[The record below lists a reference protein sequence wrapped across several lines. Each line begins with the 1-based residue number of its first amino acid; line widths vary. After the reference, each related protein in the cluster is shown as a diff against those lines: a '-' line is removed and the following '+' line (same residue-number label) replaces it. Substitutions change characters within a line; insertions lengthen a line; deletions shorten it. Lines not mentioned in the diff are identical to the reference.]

1 MADYVLIHGAFHGG
15 WCWRRVTPLLEAA
28 GHTAIAPDLPG
39 HRAGESPRALNDAP
53 LPGRASEALRPVTL
67 EDYVEAVVGHLRR
80 CAAPAVLVGHS
91 MAGVVI
97 AQAAERAPELIRR
110 LVFVTAYLP
119 VDGQSLDDLLRADPE
134 SLVRVMRGG
143 ADGFVAIRPDA
154 LVPAFYGDA
163 TEDDV
168 AFVRKRLVA
177 QAIPPMKTPVRLS
190 AERFG
195 RVPRTYIGCRRD
207 RAITHA
213 LQTRMRTATPC
224 ERIIDLDCDHAPFF
238 SAPRALAAALLAE

>member
-1 MADYVLIHGAFHGG
+1 MTDYVLIHGAFHGG

-39 HRAGESPRALNDAP
+39 HGADR
-53 LPGRASEALRPVTL
+53 GRAVTL
-67 EDYVEAVVGHLRR
+67 DDYVDAVVGHVRR
-80 CAAPAVLVGHS
+80 CAAPPVLVGHS
-91 MAGVVI
+91 MAGVII
-97 AQAAERAPELIRR
+97 AAACERAPELIRR

-119 VDGQSLDDLLRADPE
+119 ADGQSLDDLLRADPE

-163 TEDDV
+163 TEDDI
-168 AFVRKRLVA
+168 AFVRKHLVP
-177 QAIPPMKTPVRLS
+177 QAIPPMKTPVRLTQ
-190 AERFG
+190 ERFG

-213 LQTRMRTATPC
+213 PQTRMRTATPC
-224 ERIIDLDCDHAPFF
+224 ERIVDLDCDHSPFV
-238 SAPRALAAALLAE
+238 SAPRAPGSAIS